1 MRSLVLLLLCSASV
15 SAQQMCAL
23 PFPQDSPVVRRVVR
37 RVYAPPVQ
45 YQQAPPMRYYQ
56 SPPQMRSYGGPAYG
70 GGYMG
75 GYRGYGGGSRCG
87 PGGCR

>member
-23 PFPQDSPVVRRVVR
+23 PFPQDEPVVRRVVR

-45 YQQAPPMRYYQ
+45 QYYQAPPVRYY
-56 SPPQMRSYGGPAYG
+56 SAPMQMRSY

-75 GYRGYGGGSRCG
+75 GYRSYGGGSMCG